1 MPRRRRPAPT
11 YLPTLRSAA
20 VVATGV
26 CLSFCADVCVSP
38 SAEPPSVVLGV
49 FPSAN
54 ARDQD
59 DNRHAAKANEDRDKE
74 KDPDKDVKKDGRDAA
89 NERAWERHHQRG
101 DRDKGKRNGGDM
113 PGAGKTSPTV
123 TFEPGKRAPLNL
135 HVPVGRERR
144 EPGHPFFNN
153 HHRPAAPHRPH
164 ESAAWHFRHAV
175 EHEGG
180 RSVSEAFLKNI
191 RHEGLAPSHPA
202 DIIEKAMKPV
212 DTRFRGNTFKPKT
225 QLGDVTVQP
234 RTSFAIEPSAY
245 SHNEVLAVRLDQD
258 SIDRLQSRGFKAD
271 APAGSDEVTRLT
283 LPPGMDAL
291 KAKELL
297 SQELPFNEL
306 HYNMLYRVFRAA
318 MREEPGK
325 SVKTQPGEKCSGD
338 HCFARDVI
346 GWKDMLS
353 PCARGLRI
361 GVIDTVIDAGHP
373 AFAGRYNIHRN
384 DFIPDKRQAA
394 PDWHGTGVLSILA
407 ANPLAGGA
415 PGLVPDAEF
424 FVSGVFFTDDRG
436 EMAADTISLLSA
448 LQWMGRNEVKVV
460 NMSFAGPRDELVQQ
474 EIDRMASNGVIF
486 VAAAGNEGPAAEP
499 SYPAA
504 YPEVIA
510 VTAVTKDLRNYRYAN
525 RGPHIDVSAP
535 GVDIWSAA
543 PGGREGYHSGTSFAA
558 PHVTAVVAV
567 QPRENLQNKQEV
579 LEKMSIEDLSGH
591 GRDPVYGRGLAK
603 APETCTPPSDAVAS
617 AEP

>member
-1 MPRRRRPAPT
+1 MPRRRRPVST
-11 YLPTLRSAA
+11 CLPTLRSAA

-26 CLSFCADVCVSP
+26 CLSFCAGARWSP
-38 SAEPPSVVLGV
+38 SAEAPSVVFGV
-49 FPSAN
+49 FPSAF
-54 ARDQD
+54 
-59 DNRHAAKANEDRDKE
+59 AAADGAKPHSNEDRDNGKE
-74 KDPDKDVKKDGRDAA
+74 PDNDAKKDGKDA
-89 NERAWERHHQRG
+89 NGRTWDHHHLHRG
-101 DRDKGKRNGGDM
+101 DRDKDRRHGVELL
-113 PGAGKTSPTV
+113 GAGKTGPTI
-123 TFEPGKRAPLNL
+123 TIDPGKKTVNLNL
-135 HVPVGRERR
+135 PVGGERR
-144 EPGHPFFNN
+144 EPGHPFYNN
-153 HHRPAAPHRPH
+153 HNMPAPPHRFQ
-164 ESAAWHFRHAV
+164 ESAAWQFRHSA
-175 EHEGG
+175 EHERG

-191 RHEGLAPSHPA
+191 RQDGLAPSHPG

-212 DTRFRGNTFKPKT
+212 DTRFRDTFKPRPPA
-225 QLGDVTVQP
+225 GAFTVQQ

-245 SHNEVLAVRLDQD
+245 SSTEILAVRLDQE

-271 APAGSDEVTRLT
+271 APAGSDEVTKLT
-283 LPPGMDAL
+283 LPPDMTAL

-297 SQELPFNEL
+297 GQEFPFNEF
-306 HYNMLYRVFRAA
+306 HHNMLYHVFRAA
-318 MREEPGK
+318 MREQPGK
-325 SVKTQPGEKCSGD
+325 SIQTQPGEKCSSD
-338 HCFARDVI
+338 HCFARDLI

-361 GVIDTVIDAGHP
+361 GVIDTFIDAGHP

-384 DFIPDKRQAA
+384 DFIPDNRQPA

-436 EMAADTISLLSA
+436 EMATDTISLLKA
-448 LQWMGRNEVKVV
+448 LQWMGQNDVKLI
-460 NMSFAGPRDELVQQ
+460 NMSFAGPRDELVEQ
-474 EIDRMASNGVIF
+474 EIERMASNGVIF
-486 VAAAGNEGPAAEP
+486 VAAAGNEGPTADP

-510 VTAVTKDLRNYRYAN
+510 VTAVTRDLHNYRYAN

-535 GVDIWSAA
+535 GVDIWAAA
-543 PGGREGYHSGTSFAA
+543 PGGLEGYHSGTSFAA

-579 LEKMSIEDLSGH
+579 LDKMSIEDISGH
-591 GRDPVYGRGLAK
+591 GRDPIYGRGLAK
-603 APETCTPPSDAVAS
+603 APETCAPPSDTIAS